1 MSENRGFSIW
11 QRLIFSPFVLN
22 ATRARKIAYIALMV
36 ALAIVCNMYFEFKLG
51 AVQYS
56 FTTVVSM
63 LIGLLIGGGA
73 GFVACFIGDAIGFI
87 ANPFG
92 AYTPWI
98 GLATGLTALISGT
111 VFHLIKTNRSWHLY
125 IKATLVCLSSFVICS
140 FGINSTFLWLS
151 YYSSMS
157 YGEWL
162 TFRYIASGQIIVS
175 VVNYALYFAL
185 VPVLKRVAFFKDLEI

>member
-1 MSENRGFSIW
+1 MSENRSFPLW
-11 QRLIFSPFVLN
+11 QRLIFSPFVLK
-22 ATRARKIAYIALMV
+22 ASRARKIAYVALMV

-56 FTTVVSM
+56 FTTAVSM

-98 GLATGLTALISGT
+98 GLATGLTALISGA
-111 VFHLIKTNRSWHLY
+111 VFHLIKTNRNWHLY
-125 IKATLVCLSSFVICS
+125 VKVAFISLLSFAVCSL
-140 FGINSTFLWLS
+140 GINSTFLWLS

-162 TFRYIASGQIIVS
+162 AFRYIASGQIIVS
-175 VVNYALYFAL
+175 AVNYALLFIL
-185 VPVLKRVAFFKDLEI
+185 VPVLKKVAFFKDLEL